1 MKLHKKAIMPQGYR
15 CASKN
20 CGLKDEGRDIAV
32 FYSKVRANAAGVFT
46 KNKFPGASVIL
57 GREIMRNGCL
67 RAIIVNS
74 KVSNV
79 GTGPEGIRNAQRMAV
94 AVSKEFNI
102 PENEVIMSSTGVI
115 AKPLPIEKIEQGVQ
129 GISKELVDDPLVG
142 AKGMMTT
149 DTYPK
154 AISAS
159 SDDATITVIGKG
171 SGMIEPNMATMLV
184 YIFTDAEIETPIL
197 DRVLR
202 DSVAESFNMLSV
214 DTDMS
219 TSDTCIAMANGLA
232 GAVDKKRFSDTL
244 QFACIEMT
252 KMLARDGEGATKLL
266 VVNVTGARSNNEAK
280 VIAKALV
287 NSPLVK
293 TMIYGADPN
302 IGRILM
308 AIGKCITC
316 EIIPEKIGVRI
327 NNRLVYFNQNR
338 EDFDEAE
345 IRNVLR
351 GDHVEISA
359 DLNVGSGNAT
369 AYGCDLTEGYIKENA
384 AYYSS

>member
-1 MKLHKKAIMPQGYR
+1 MELHKKAIMPQGFQ
-15 CASKN
+15 CASRN
-20 CGLKDEGRDIAV
+20 CGLKDEGRDIAI
-32 FYSKVRANAAGVFT
+32 FYSKVSANAAGVFT

-94 AVSKEFNI
+94 AVSKECNI

-115 AKPLPIEKIEQGVQ
+115 AKPLPIEKIEHGVQ
-129 GISKELVDDPLVG
+129 GISKELVDDPVVG
-142 AKGMMTT
+142 AKGIMTT

-159 SDDATITVIGKG
+159 VDDATITIIGKG

-184 YIFTDAEIETPIL
+184 YIFTDAKIETPIL
-197 DRVLR
+197 DEILR
-202 DSVAESFNMLSV
+202 DSVADSFNMLSV
-214 DTDMS
+214 DTDTS

-244 QFACIEMT
+244 QFACREMT

-266 VVNVTGARSNNEAK
+266 VVNVTGARSKNEAK
-280 VIAKALV
+280 VIAKTLI

-308 AIGKCITC
+308 AIGKCMTC
-316 EIIPEKIGVRI
+316 EIIPEKIEVRI
-327 NNRLVYFNQNR
+327 NNRLVYLNQNR
-338 EDFDEAE
+338 VDFDEPE
-345 IRNVLR
+345 IRNELR
-351 GDHVEISA
+351 GDQVEISA
-359 DLNVGSGNAT
+359 DLNIGSGNAT